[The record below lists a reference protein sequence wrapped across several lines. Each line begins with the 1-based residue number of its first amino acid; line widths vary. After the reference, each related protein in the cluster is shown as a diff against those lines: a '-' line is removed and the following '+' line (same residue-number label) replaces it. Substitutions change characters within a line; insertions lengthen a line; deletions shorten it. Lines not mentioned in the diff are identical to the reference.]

1 MINKSI
7 RRVVVP
13 TAMTEKTKTQINTV
27 THSAFIEHERQK

>member
-13 TAMTEKTKTQINTV
+13 TAMTEKKKPNKYSNSFCIYRT
-27 THSAFIEHERQK
+27 